1 MQSYNTLQEVIKL
14 ALKVEAI
21 NKHRSSTISRSMAK
35 EEFSKDPTSRIPSDT
50 KTTLKPQLKSEVH
63 KP

>member
-1 MQSYNTLQEVIKL
+1 MKL
-14 ALKVEAI
+14 ALKVEAL

-35 EEFSKDPTSRIPSDT
+35 EEFAKDPTSRIPSDS

-63 KP
+63 KPQ